1 MILENKMQ
9 DVKQIWC
16 WKMNKEN
23 KKMQGHKVNMM
34 HKKSA
39 IKKNKYVKI
48 PKSGSNAQSTSV
60 GLKNKGLETADHD
73 QVYP

>member
-34 HKKSA
+34 HKKGA
-39 IKKNKYVKI
+39 TKKEQRRRRGCRK
-48 PKSGSNAQSTSV
+48 
-60 GLKNKGLETADHD
+60 
-73 QVYP
+73 

>member
-39 IKKNKYVKI
+39 TKKNREEEGGAESKI
-48 PKSGSNAQSTSV
+48 LEETEKKKWAQNKKV
-60 GLKNKGLETADHD
+60 GLTD
-73 QVYP
+73 QI

>member
-39 IKKNKYVKI
+39 IKK
-48 PKSGSNAQSTSV
+48 
-60 GLKNKGLETADHD
+60 KNREEEGGAEVTGKCRK
-73 QVYP
+73 